1 MATTYP
7 LPDAGKVRNIL
18 GLLFDGLDIKNGAKS
33 DLGPNTGAWLA
44 VYVSDEGKPVAFC
57 ATDLALSAA
66 SSAALSMLPPAAAQD
81 AVKSKELTDVMRGNL
96 REIMNI
102 CSRLLMTDASAHL
115 KLEEVY
121 PAKALPAA
129 AGEALKRVAGR
140 TDFELKMPKYGGG
153 VLSLLSV

>member
-1 MATTYP
+1 MATAFP

-44 VYVSDEGKPVAFC
+44 VYVADDGKPVAFC

-66 SSAALSMLPPAAAQD
+66 SSAALSMLPPGAVQD
-81 AVKSKELTDVMRGNL
+81 AVKSKEITEVMRGNL

-102 CSRLLMTDASAHL
+102 CSRLLMTDSSAHL
-115 KLEEVY
+115 KLEDIY
-121 PAKALPAA
+121 PAKALPAP
-129 AGEALKRVAGR
+129 AGEALKKIAGR
-140 TDFELKMPKYGGG
+140 ADFELKMPKYGGG